1 MKKTDSHKKRKF
13 LAQTPTMSLFVS
25 GLFITIVL
33 EIFSYSFLQS
43 SLSTYTDGIL
53 QRLSFICFFI
63 ILIVSTSVRHDYG
76 ICGAYITFLKFIELI
91 PIVIDLINLLFI
103 YRYKMKDTDK
113 QNSLIR
119 LRVSLILMFIRF
131 MITLDI
137 IRRQCDCQWKRQM
150 IVIFDLLLFILVN
163 IALLRDSYT
172 SFIRIGQKIFLGLI
186 IIRLNNLLCNANF
199 WIEFNN
205 WNDRLTSKTP
215 LQRGR
220 FNMRK
225 MFCTILL
232 LRWILSSFIICL
244 YIISIFDSII
254 IDENERLFSINYIII
269 YLKAL
274 KYDAVICMTIV
285 YIIFWDTIQS
295 ENTLNR
301 NGVSCFCIGFHVVS
315 EMGSTEIPLH
325 SPMEPTTTVIDD
337 IRWVFFSTNC
347 QK

>member
-1 MKKTDSHKKRKF
+1 MTKADSHQQKKL
-13 LAQTPTMSLFVS
+13 LAKRQTMLLFIS

-43 SLSTYTDGIL
+43 SSSALPTDIDGML
-53 QRLSFICFFI
+53 QRLSFVCFFI
-63 ILIVSTSVRHDYG
+63 ILTVLFLVRLDYG
-76 ICGAYITFLKFIELI
+76 TCGAYITFLKFIELI
-91 PIVIDLINLLFI
+91 PVVIDLINLLFI

-113 QNSLIR
+113 QNSSNR
-119 LRVSLILMFIRF
+119 LHLSLILMFIRF

-137 IRRQCDCQWKRQM
+137 IRRRCDCQWKRQM

-163 IALLRDSYT
+163 ITLLRDSYT
-172 SFIRIGQKIFLGLI
+172 SFIRIGQKIFLGLVVI
-186 IIRLNNLLCNANF
+186 QLNNLLSNANF
-199 WIEFNN
+199 WIEFKN
-205 WNDRLTSKTP
+205 WNDR
-215 LQRGR
+215 
-220 FNMRK
+220 FNMKK
-225 MFCTILL
+225 MFCTILF

-254 IDENERLFSINYIII
+254 IDENERLFSINHIII

-285 YIIFWDTIQS
+285 YIIFWDKLQS

-315 EMGSTEIPLH
+315 EMGSTEISMH
-325 SPMEPTTTVIDD
+325 SPMEPTTTVIDG
-337 IRWVFFSTNC
+337 IRWVFFSINY

>member
-1 MKKTDSHKKRKF
+1 
-13 LAQTPTMSLFVS
+13 
-25 GLFITIVL
+25 
-33 EIFSYSFLQS
+33 
-43 SLSTYTDGIL
+43 
-53 QRLSFICFFI
+53 
-63 ILIVSTSVRHDYG
+63 
-76 ICGAYITFLKFIELI
+76 
-91 PIVIDLINLLFI
+91 
-103 YRYKMKDTDK
+103 
-113 QNSLIR
+113 
-119 LRVSLILMFIRF
+119 

-172 SFIRIGQKIFLGLI
+172 SFIRIGQKIFLGLVVI
-186 IIRLNNLLCNANF
+186 QLNNLLSNANF
-199 WIEFNN
+199 WIEFKN
-205 WNDRLTSKTP
+205 WNDR
-215 LQRGR
+215 
-220 FNMRK
+220 FNMKK
-225 MFCTILL
+225 MFCTILF

-254 IDENERLFSINYIII
+254 IDENERLFSINHIII

-285 YIIFWDTIQS
+285 YIIFWDKLQS

-315 EMGSTEIPLH
+315 EMGSTEISMH
-325 SPMEPTTTVIDD
+325 SPMEPTTTVIDG
-337 IRWVFFSTNC
+337 IRWVFFSINY